1 MYTLYYVISGVNGNL
16 KAFLTFISWIDS
28 FDKDAMYIHLGDF
41 IGENNGWEF
50 MNWAQENITPT
61 GKYQAVLSRDIQ
73 MVLDACNPSKKSEVA
88 ICSAKQNYG
97 LFYLQAMVPKDR
109 KELIGFMESIPV
121 CKEIVCANEIY
132 YVVESWLDE
141 YDLYLMKHGMYSGI
155 NKHELR
161 MRCLYAGM
169 NNDNKIDLQGV
180 LIRNNRHKCIG
191 VFGNVIHLPVNQGIQ
206 CFCLEKRQFLSR
218 EVS

>member
-1 MYTLYYVISGVNGNL
+1 
-16 KAFLTFISWIDS
+16 
-28 FDKDAMYIHLGDF
+28 MYIHLGDF
-41 IGENNGWEF
+41 IGEDNGWEF

-73 MVLDACNPSKKSEVA
+73 MVLDACNPSKKNEIA
-88 ICSAKQNYG
+88 IYSAKQNYG

-109 KELIGFMESIPV
+109 KELIGFMESLPV
-121 CKEIVCANEIY
+121 CKEITCTNKTY

-141 YDLYLMKHGMYSGI
+141 YDLYLMKHGIHSGI

-169 NNDNKIDLQGV
+169 NNDNKIDLQG
-180 LIRNNRHKCIG
+180 
-191 VFGNVIHLPVNQGIQ
+191 F
-206 CFCLEKRQFLSR
+206 
-218 EVS
+218 